1 MVDFF
6 FIWVDYFDPLMSRTN
21 IAKIIINKLET
32 PFSNYKVF
40 ANEYSDGM
48 TALIESDHPKQ
59 LLQEIS
65 TKEVEYKTRDKKEIV
80 IFTHDHEMTE
90 KTVYFRVSS
99 RHK

>member
-21 IAKIIINKLET
+21 IAKIIVNKLET
-32 PFSNYKVF
+32 PVSNCRIY

-48 TALIESDHPKQ
+48 TVLLESQQPKK
-59 LLQEIS
+59 LLQEVS
-65 TKEVEYKTRDKKEIV
+65 TKVVEYTTRDKKELV
-80 IFTHDHEMTE
+80 ITTYDCDMIGQVVSFG
-90 KTVYFRVSS
+90 VSS